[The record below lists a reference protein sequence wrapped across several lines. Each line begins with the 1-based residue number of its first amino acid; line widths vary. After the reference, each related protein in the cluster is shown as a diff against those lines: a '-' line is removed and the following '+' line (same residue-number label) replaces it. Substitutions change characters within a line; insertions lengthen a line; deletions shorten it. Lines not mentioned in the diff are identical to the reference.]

1 MGSADTEMVVFV
13 SRYQTELH
21 CLCKLA
27 EWDGAAGN
35 GAGFSVRGRRKDHMS
50 RELISLAL
58 WPFLLFKVMLQTIKV
73 RFSEGG
79 VLKMVRIGRDL
90 LGGLRRQLLSFL
102 FPSPQEKWQFQEHL
116 DFF

>member
-1 MGSADTEMVVFV
+1 MWVPWEIMAVQNGGKPRGLGGSRFLGSADTEVVVFV

-21 CLCKLA
+21 CPCKLA

-58 WPFLLFKVMLQTIKV
+58 WPFPPF
-73 RFSEGG
+73 
-79 VLKMVRIGRDL
+79 
-90 LGGLRRQLLSFL
+90 
-102 FPSPQEKWQFQEHL
+102 
-116 DFF
+116 